1 MTPPL
6 RVVLI
11 GAGTRSRKLYGP
23 WLAGIEPYRER
34 AAQAVAVLD
43 SDPAAAQSLATDLS
57 GAALA
62 APQDLD
68 RVLADTCPDLVIV
81 ATPDATHHQYAT
93 RSLAAGCTTLVEK
106 PLATTAEDASA
117 LVRAADQSPAR
128 LLVGHNL
135 RFTNVHRTIHQLLTS
150 GHIGAVIEADFHYT
164 LGPSHSRSY
173 FTRWHRTRAASG
185 GLEVT
190 KASHHLDLIAWWLGS
205 QPLTV
210 TALLESHH
218 YLPGKDGIPDDADI
232 HDSLHALIQYS
243 SGATVHYALTTDAP
257 REGYT
262 CTLRGTEGTCTVH
275 YNARSGP
282 HLVDVHLNTRRH
294 SARKEIRR
302 EEGTHAGADRRML
315 TALPAA
321 LQPGTNDQFATAAE
335 AALAVATGTAIYR
348 SSTAGRRLPVPQPTE
363 PGEAR

>member
-23 WLAGIEPYRER
+23 WLAGTPPYQDR
-34 AAQAVAVLD
+34 AARAVAVLD
-43 SDPAAAQSLATDLS
+43 SDPAAARD
-57 GAALA
+57 LA
-62 APQDLD
+62 ADLPGTAVTAPRDLD
-68 RVLADTCPDLVIV
+68 RVLADARPDLVIV
-81 ATPDATHHQYAT
+81 ATPDASHHDYAMS
-93 RSLAAGCTTLVEK
+93 SLAAGCTTLVEK
-106 PLATTAEDASA
+106 PLATTAEDAFA
-117 LVRAADQSPAR
+117 LARAADQSPAR

-135 RFTNVHRTIHQLLTS
+135 RFTNVHRTVHQLLAS
-150 GHIGAVIEADFHYT
+150 GHIGAVVGADFHYT

-190 KASHHLDLIAWWLGS
+190 KASHHLDLLAWWLGS

-210 TALLESHH
+210 TAVLDHHH
-218 YLPGKDGIPDDADI
+218 YLPGKDDIPDDADI
-232 HDSLHALIQYS
+232 HDTLHALIQYS
-243 SGATVHYALTTDAP
+243 SGATVHYALTTNAP

-262 CTLRGTEGTCTVH
+262 CILRGTEGTLTVH

-282 HLVDVHLNTRRH
+282 HLVDVHLNTRRQ
-294 SARKEIRR
+294 STRKEIRR

-321 LQPGTNDQFATAAE
+321 LRPGSDHHFATATE
-335 AALAVATGTAIYR
+335 AALAVASGTTIYR
-348 SSTAGRRLPVPQPTE
+348 SSTAGRRLPVPQLTD